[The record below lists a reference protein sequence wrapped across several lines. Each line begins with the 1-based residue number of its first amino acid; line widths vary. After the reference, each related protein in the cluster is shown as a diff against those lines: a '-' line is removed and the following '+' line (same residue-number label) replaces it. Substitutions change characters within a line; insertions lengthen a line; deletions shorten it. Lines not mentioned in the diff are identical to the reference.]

1 MGSELKALTPPAD
14 GNGKSQVINLTSTAA
29 IVLQSATG
37 GVEAPTDA
45 GTGTFP
51 TRYPQAL
58 VLTAITGNAWIRFG
72 GSSVGTATNTTA
84 GWDVFCPASV
94 PILYRRPVGST
105 HYRVIA
111 DATGTLQIGVNEGYA
126 MQESS

>member
-14 GNGKSQVINLTSTAA
+14 GNGKSVVINLTSTSAVA
-29 IVLQSATG
+29 IQTQTG

-51 TRYPQAL
+51 SRLPTAL

-72 GSSVGTATNTTA
+72 SSAVGTATNTTG
-84 GWDVFCPASV
+84 GWDLFLPVSI
-94 PILYRRPVGST
+94 PILYRRPIGST
-105 HYRVIA
+105 HFRVIA
-111 DATGTLQIGVNEGYA
+111 DATGTLQVGVNEGY
-126 MQESS
+126 MTQETN